1 MAALSALRLR
11 PAVPA
16 PPPTKFTLRG
26 PLDAE
31 QRDFLDTYGYI
42 HFRAFATPAEI
53 EMIRGELARI
63 EAEWIAEGR
72 VAVNGI
78 PIKYGTRP
86 DGSRYVNRF
95 AFTSHFSPK
104 LRAFLADAR
113 WEAAR
118 LACGPQFRL
127 GLDEKDGVV
136 VNQFINQPG
145 SNYTRLGWHVD
156 ALRDLFYGRL
166 PQPMLNVGL
175 YLDDSYRDKGAL
187 RILPGT
193 HKQSLA
199 QMLFGKLHFLDHRD
213 DPDEVILE
221 ADAGDLTFH
230 DGRTWHRVGRAQ
242 TTGPASLRRT
252 MYLPF
257 LTGPYEPK
265 DERSPMPLYHR
276 FSRALR

>member
-1 MAALSALRLR
+1 MLAR
-11 PAVPA
+11 PRIPGA
-16 PPPTKFTLRG
+16 PPIKFTLAG
-26 PLDAE
+26 ALDAE
-31 QRDFLDTYGYI
+31 QRDFLDSYGYI
-42 HFRAFATPAEI
+42 HFAAFATPAEVD
-53 EMIRGELARI
+53 MIRGELGQI
-63 EAEWIAEGR
+63 EAAWVAEDRR
-72 VAVNGI
+72 VVNGI
-78 PIKYGTRP
+78 PIKYGRRP
-86 DGSRYVNRF
+86 DGSRFVNRF

-104 LRAFLADAR
+104 LRAFLADER

-118 LACGPQFRL
+118 IACGAQFRL

-145 SNYTRLGWHVD
+145 SSYTRLGWHVD

-187 RILPGT
+187 RILPGS
-193 HKQSLA
+193 HKQSLWK
-199 QMLFGKLHFLDHRD
+199 MLFGKLHFLDHRD
-213 DPDEVILE
+213 DPGEVILE

-230 DGRTWHRVGRAQ
+230 DGRTWHRVGKAQ
-242 TTGPASLRRT
+242 TTGLQSLRRT

-265 DERSPMPLYHR
+265 TESSPTPFYHR
-276 FSRALR
+276 FSRSLR

>member
-1 MAALSALRLR
+1 ML
-11 PAVPA
+11 PVP
-16 PPPTKFTLRG
+16 PRKKFTLRG

-31 QRDFLDTYGYI
+31 QRDFLDRFGFI
-42 HFRAFATPAEI
+42 HFGAFATPAEI
-53 EMIRGELARI
+53 ERLRAELGRI
-63 EAEWIAEGR
+63 EAEWIAAGR
-72 VAVNGI
+72 TAVNGI

-86 DGSRYVNRF
+86 DGSRFVNRF
-95 AFTSHFSPK
+95 AFTSLFSPW
-104 LRAFLADAR
+104 LRDFLADER
-113 WEAAR
+113 WEAVR
-118 LACGPQFRL
+118 LACGAGYRL
-127 GLDEKDGVV
+127 GQHEKDGVV

-145 SNYTRLGWHVD
+145 SSYTRLGWHVD

-193 HKQSLA
+193 HKQGLA
-199 QMLFGKLHFLDHRD
+199 GMLFRKLHFFDHRD
-213 DPDEVILE
+213 DPREVILE

-230 DGRTWHRVGRAQ
+230 DGRTWHRVGKAQ
-242 TTGPASLRRT
+242 LSGMASLRRT

-265 DERSPMPLYHR
+265 TEASPMPLYHR

>member
-1 MAALSALRLR
+1 MTLFARTS
-11 PAVPA
+11 PVA
-16 PPPTKFTLRG
+16 PPPAVKFTLRG

-42 HFRAFATPAEI
+42 HFGAFASPSEI
-53 EMIRGELARI
+53 EMIRAELSRI
-63 EAEWIAEGR
+63 EAAWLAEAR
-72 VAVNGI
+72 QAVNGI
-78 PIKYGTRP
+78 PIRYGTRP

-95 AFTSHFSPK
+95 AFTSLFSPR
-104 LRAFLADAR
+104 LRDFLADER
-113 WEAAR
+113 WEAVRA
-118 LACGPQFRL
+118 ACGDKFRL
-127 GLDEKDGVV
+127 GQHEKDGVV

-145 SNYTRLGWHVD
+145 SRYKRLGWHVD

-187 RILPGT
+187 RVLPGS
-193 HKQSLA
+193 HKQGLWH
-199 QMLFGKLHFLDHRD
+199 MLFGKLHFFDHRD
-213 DPDEVILE
+213 DPREIILE

-230 DGRTWHRVGRAQ
+230 DGRTWHRVGKAQ
-242 TTGPASLRRT
+242 TTGLQSLRRT

-257 LTGPYEPK
+257 LTGPFEPK
-265 DERSPMPLYHR
+265 SETSRMPLYHR

>member
-1 MAALSALRLR
+1 MPLALRM
-11 PAVPA
+11 PVAA
-16 PPPTKFTLRG
+16 PPSPAKFTLRG

-42 HFRAFATPAEI
+42 HFGAFATPSEI
-53 EMIRGELARI
+53 AMIRDELGRI
-63 EAEWIAEGR
+63 EAAWLAEDR
-72 VAVNGI
+72 QVVNGI
-78 PIKYGTRP
+78 PIRYGTRP

-95 AFTSHFSPK
+95 AFTSLFSAR
-104 LRAFLADAR
+104 LREFLADER
-113 WEAAR
+113 WEAVRA
-118 LACGPQFRL
+118 ACGDKFRL
-127 GLDEKDGVV
+127 GQHEKDGVV

-145 SNYTRLGWHVD
+145 SRYKRLGWHVD

-187 RILPGT
+187 RIIPGS
-193 HKQSLA
+193 HKQGLWG
-199 QMLFGKLHFLDHRD
+199 MLFGKWHFLDHRD
-213 DPDEVILE
+213 DAREIILE

-230 DGRTWHRVGRAQ
+230 DGRTWHRVGKAQ
-242 TTGPASLRRT
+242 TTGLASLRRT

-257 LTGPYEPK
+257 LTGPFEPK
-265 DERSPMPLYHR
+265 TEMSRTPLYHR

>member
-1 MAALSALRLR
+1 MRHTS
-11 PAVPA
+11 P

-42 HFRAFATPAEI
+42 HFARFAAPAEI
-53 EMIRGELARI
+53 EMIRAELGRI
-63 EAEWIAEGR
+63 EAAWIAEER
-72 VAVNGI
+72 RTVNGI
-78 PIKYGTRP
+78 PIRYGTRP

-95 AFTSHFSPK
+95 AFTSLFSPR
-104 LRAFLADAR
+104 LREFLADER
-113 WEAAR
+113 WEAVRA
-118 LACGPQFRL
+118 ACGEKFRL
-127 GLDEKDGVV
+127 GQQEKDGVV
-136 VNQFINQPG
+136 VNQFMNQPG
-145 SNYTRLGWHVD
+145 SRYKRLGWHVD

-187 RILPGT
+187 RILPGS
-193 HKQSLA
+193 HKQSLW

-213 DPDEVILE
+213 DPREIILE

-230 DGRTWHRVGRAQ
+230 DGRTWHRVGKAQ
-242 TTGPASLRRT
+242 TTGLASLRRT

-257 LTGPYEPK
+257 LTGPFEPK
-265 DERSPMPLYHR
+265 NEASPTPLYHR

>member
-1 MAALSALRLR
+1 MS
-11 PAVPA
+11 
-16 PPPTKFTLRG
+16 PPPRTKFRLRG
-26 PLDAE
+26 PLDGE
-31 QRDFLDTYGYI
+31 QREFLDTFGYI
-42 HFRAFATPAEI
+42 HFGAFAAPGEI
-53 EMIRGELARI
+53 EMIRGELAAI
-63 EAEWIAEGR
+63 EESWLAEGR
-72 VAVNGI
+72 RVVNGI
-78 PIKYGTRP
+78 PIRYGTRP

-95 AFTSHFSPK
+95 AFTSLFSRR
-104 LRAFLADAR
+104 LREFLADER
-113 WEAAR
+113 WEAVRA
-118 LACGPQFRL
+118 ACGAQFRL
-127 GLDEKDGVV
+127 GEHEKDGVV

-145 SNYTRLGWHVD
+145 SRYKRLGWHVD

-193 HKQSLA
+193 HKQSLWR
-199 QMLFGKLHFLDHRD
+199 MLFGKLHFFDHRD
-213 DPDEVILE
+213 DPNEVILE

-242 TTGPASLRRT
+242 TTGAASLRRT

-265 DERSPMPLYHR
+265 TEASPMPLYHR
-276 FSRALR
+276 FSRALG

>member
-1 MAALSALRLR
+1 MQGELETMQ
-11 PAVPA
+11 PA
-16 PPPTKFTLRG
+16 PPRPTKFTLNG
-26 PLDAE
+26 ALDAE
-31 QRDFLDTYGYI
+31 QREFLDRYGYI
-42 HFRAFATPAEI
+42 HFAAFATPAEV
-53 EMIRGELARI
+53 EMIRRELGAI
-63 EAEWIAEGR
+63 EAQWIAEDR
-72 VAVNGI
+72 EEVNGI
-78 PIKYGTRP
+78 PIKYGRRP
-86 DGSRYVNRF
+86 DGSRFVQRF
-95 AFTSHFSPK
+95 AFTSLFSER
-104 LRAFLADAR
+104 LRQFLADER
-113 WEAAR
+113 WESVR
-118 LACGPQFRL
+118 VACGPAFRL
-127 GLDEKDGVV
+127 GQYEKDGVV

-145 SNYTRLGWHVD
+145 SRYTKLGWHVD

-193 HKQSLA
+193 HTQGLGG
-199 QMLFGKLHFLDHRD
+199 MLFRKVHFLDHRD

-230 DGRTWHRVGRAQ
+230 DGRTWHRVGKARL
-242 TTGPASLRRT
+242 TGPASLRRT

-265 DERSPMPLYHR
+265 SESSPMPLYHR

>member
-1 MAALSALRLR
+1 MARR
-11 PAVPA
+11 IQ
-16 PPPTKFTLRG
+16 PPRIIPPRIKFTLRG

-31 QRDFLDTYGYI
+31 QRDFLDSFGYI
-42 HFRAFATPAEI
+42 HFRAFATPAEV
-53 EMIRGELARI
+53 EMIRGELGAI
-63 EAEWIAEGR
+63 EAAWIAER
-72 VAVNGI
+72 RLAVNGI
-78 PIKYGTRP
+78 PIKYGRRP
-86 DGSRYVNRF
+86 DGTRFVNRF

-104 LRAFLADAR
+104 LRAFLADER

-118 LACGPQFRL
+118 NACGAQFRL

-145 SNYTRLGWHVD
+145 SSYTRLGWHVD

-187 RILPGT
+187 RILPGS
-193 HKQSLA
+193 HKQSLWK
-199 QMLFGKLHFLDHRD
+199 MLFGKLHFLDHRD
-213 DPDEVILE
+213 DPNEVILE

-230 DGRTWHRVGRAQ
+230 DGRTWHRVGKAQ
-242 TTGPASLRRT
+242 LTGEASLRRT

-265 DERSPMPLYHR
+265 SEASPTPFYHR
-276 FSRALR
+276 FSRSLR

>member
-1 MAALSALRLR
+1 MLQ
-11 PAVPA
+11 
-16 PPPTKFTLRG
+16 PPRKKFTLRG

-31 QRDFLDTYGYI
+31 QREFLDTWGYI
-42 HFRAFATPAEI
+42 HFGAFASPAEV
-53 EMIRGELARI
+53 EMIRGELAAV
-63 EAEWIAEGR
+63 EAQWIAEKR
-72 VAVNGI
+72 EVVNGI

-86 DGSRYVNRF
+86 DGSRFVNRF
-95 AFTSHFSPK
+95 AFTSQFSPR
-104 LRAFLADAR
+104 LRAFLADPR

-118 LACGPQFRL
+118 IACGEKFRL
-127 GLDEKDGVV
+127 GLDEKDGLV

-145 SNYTRLGWHVD
+145 SNYTKLGWHVD

-187 RILPGT
+187 RIIPGS
-193 HKQSLA
+193 HKQRLL
-199 QMLFGKLHFLDHRD
+199 QMIFGKWHFLDHRD
-213 DPDEVILE
+213 DPREVILE

-230 DGRTWHRVGRAQ
+230 DGRTWHRVGKAEK
-242 TTGPASLRRT
+242 TGLASLRRT

-265 DERSPMPLYHR
+265 CATSPMPFYHR

>member
-1 MAALSALRLR
+1 MKTMR
-11 PAVPA
+11 VQA
-16 PPPTKFTLRG
+16 PPRIKFTLRG

-42 HFRAFATPAEI
+42 HFGAFASPAEVD
-53 EMIRGELARI
+53 MIRGELQLI
-63 EAEWIAEGR
+63 EGEWIAAGR
-72 VAVNGI
+72 RAVNGV

-86 DGSRYVNRF
+86 DGSRFVNRF
-95 AFTSHFSPK
+95 AFTSLFSQR
-104 LRAFLADAR
+104 LREFFADAR
-113 WEAAR
+113 WEAVR
-118 LACGPQFRL
+118 VACGESFRL

-145 SNYTRLGWHVD
+145 SSYTRLGWHVD

-187 RILPGT
+187 RILPGS
-193 HKQSLA
+193 HKQGLLK
-199 QMLFGKLHFLDHRD
+199 MMFGKLHFLDHRD
-213 DPDEVILE
+213 DPNEVILE

-230 DGRTWHRVGRAQ
+230 DGRTWHRVGKAQ
-242 TTGPASLRRT
+242 LTGLASLRRT
-252 MYLPF
+252 LYLPF

-265 DERSPMPLYHR
+265 TEASPTPFYHR
-276 FSRALR
+276 FSRSIR